1 MAVKVLI
8 KRIVPE
14 EKAKK
19 MIPLFRQMRSLA
31 STEPGYIS
39 GETLKRLDRSNE
51 FLVISTW
58 NSSDDWN
65 QWLKSEKRK
74 GIQAQIDALLGGST
88 DYEIY
93 HYGFTE

>member
-14 EKAKK
+14 DKAKE
-19 MIPLFRQMRSLA
+19 MIPLFREMRSLA

-39 GETLKRLDRSNE
+39 GETLKRLDKTNE

-74 GIQAQIDALLGGST
+74 EIQAHIDALLGGST
-88 DYEIY
+88 HYEIY
-93 HYGFTE
+93 HYGFKE

>member
-14 EKAKK
+14 EKARE

-74 GIQAQIDALLGGST
+74 KILVQIDALLGGST
-88 DYEIY
+88 EYEIY
-93 HYGFTE
+93 HYGFKE

>member
-8 KRIVPE
+8 KRVVPE
-14 EKAKK
+14 EKARQ
-19 MIPLFRQMRSLA
+19 MIPLFREMRSLA
-31 STEPGYIS
+31 STVPGYIS
-39 GETLKRLDRSNE
+39 GETLKRLDKSNE

-58 NSSDDWN
+58 NSSDDWS

-74 GIQAQIDALLGGST
+74 EIQVQIDSLLGGST

-93 HYGFTE
+93 HYGFSE

>member
-74 GIQAQIDALLGGST
+74 ETQAQIDGLLGGST

>member
-8 KRIVPE
+8 KRVVPE
-14 EKAKK
+14 EKAKQ
-19 MIPLFRQMRSLA
+19 MIPLFREMRSLA
-31 STEPGYIS
+31 STVPGYIS
-39 GETLKRLDRSNE
+39 GETLKRLDKSNE

-74 GIQAQIDALLGGST
+74 EIQVQIDSLLGGST

>member
-14 EKAKK
+14 EKARE
-19 MIPLFRQMRSLA
+19 MIPLFREMRSLA
-31 STEPGYIS
+31 SREPGYIS
-39 GETLKRLDRSNE
+39 GETLKRLDKSSE

-74 GIQAQIDALLGGST
+74 TIQAQIDALLGGST

-93 HYGFTE
+93 HYGFKE

>member
-14 EKAKK
+14 DKARQ
-19 MIPLFRQMRSLA
+19 MIPLFRKMRSLA
-31 STEPGYIS
+31 TSEPGYIS
-39 GETLKRLDRSNE
+39 GETLKRLDKPGE

-65 QWLKSEKRK
+65 RWFKSEKRK
-74 GIQAQIDALLGGST
+74 EILQKIDGLLGGKT
-88 DYEIY
+88 EYEIY

>member
-51 FLVISTW
+51 FVVISTW

-65 QWLKSEKRK
+65 QWLKSEKRQE
-74 GIQAQIDALLGGST
+74 IQAQIDALLGGST

-93 HYGFTE
+93 HYGFKE

>member
-8 KRIVPE
+8 KRVVPE
-14 EKAKK
+14 EKAKQ
-19 MIPLFRQMRSLA
+19 MIPLFREMRSLA
-31 STEPGYIS
+31 STVPGYIS
-39 GETLKRLDRSNE
+39 GETLKRLDKSNE

-74 GIQAQIDALLGGST
+74 EIQVQIDSLLGGST

-93 HYGFTE
+93 HYGFSE

>member
-8 KRIVPE
+8 QRVVPE
-14 EKAKK
+14 EKARQ
-19 MIPLFRQMRSLA
+19 MIPLFREMRSLA
-31 STEPGYIS
+31 STVPGYIS
-39 GETLKRLDRSNE
+39 GETLKRLDKSNE

-74 GIQAQIDALLGGST
+74 EIQVQIDSLLGGST

-93 HYGFTE
+93 HYGFSE

>member
-14 EKAKK
+14 DKAKE
-19 MIPLFRQMRSLA
+19 MIPLFRKMRSLA
-31 STEPGYIS
+31 TTEPGYIS
-39 GETLKRLDRSNE
+39 GETLKRLDKSNE
-51 FLVISTW
+51 FLVVSTW
-58 NSSDDWN
+58 NSSNDWN

-74 GIQAQIDALLGGST
+74 KIQAQIDALLGGST

-93 HYGFTE
+93 HYGFKE

>member
-14 EKAKK
+14 EKARE

-74 GIQAQIDALLGGST
+74 EIQTQIDALLGGST

>member
-8 KRIVPE
+8 KRVVPE
-14 EKAKK
+14 ETARQ
-19 MIPLFRQMRSLA
+19 MIPLFREMRSLA

-39 GETLKRLDRSNE
+39 GETLKRLDKSNE

-74 GIQAQIDALLGGST
+74 EILAQIDALLGGST
-88 DYEIY
+88 EYEIY
-93 HYGFTE
+93 HYGFKE